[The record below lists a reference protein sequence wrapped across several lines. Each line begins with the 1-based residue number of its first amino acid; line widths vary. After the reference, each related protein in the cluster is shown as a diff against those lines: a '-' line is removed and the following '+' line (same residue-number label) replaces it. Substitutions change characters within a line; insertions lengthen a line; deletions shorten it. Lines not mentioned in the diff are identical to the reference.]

1 MTTIL
6 LTQAIIPS
14 LPERTSTSYLAV
26 VNTGNQVVSG
36 LTYTASESAVIIPD
50 GQCSTLMPGQTCAL
64 KLNVSAQT
72 NAFATISIGQRGNN
86 TSNSQILAINQVAYR
101 PQVSG
106 VGAVSLLLPSSVQVG
121 ESSATASVVVNAVVI
136 GNSDGIESINLNY
149 VNWQLLKT
157 ASLQANNI
165 KILGG
170 NSTKYHT
177 GDIVSFLITMPVMS
191 STTAA
196 LAPVVTSLINNNLT
210 VVTGNSLPLRL
221 VTANSGGTL
230 AFYPQQLSLTN
241 NNPDF
246 RAEII
251 NNTSAGGGNL
261 TISNILTSSPAIEIS
276 TDTCSGHMLAP
287 GEHCSYLISLESQN
301 IISGSGSLTVN
312 YNSGNSGLIAV
323 NQTVDFYVSGAP
335 GLALFDSGNFNF
347 ITTEQTP
354 VTHEIYLTNSGE
366 HVYPNIKANQQES
379 AITAFS
385 LTNIG
390 SAPTS
395 SINISS
401 SLNVFQLLNNDCPA
415 VLGSGKSCSFNVKF
429 GPTSESMT
437 FNGQINV
444 QYQTGLPGGG
454 TGVVAGYLS
463 VTSYAVNGADISL
476 DSLRVSPDP
485 VSGTGKTAAEAY
497 QVVGKNPY
505 QVTLTYFNSA
515 INSATNFT
523 IDTTA
528 LSNQYTVNNNNCNGI
543 TLSRGGSCNLV
554 LTVNTSA
561 TGSNN
566 LLLNSLVA
574 RWSDN
579 SGNHVAR
586 LPWGNQYTMYL
597 NVDYLAPSLSFN
609 PESAQIVLKAN
620 NSEVQSA
627 NFVVSNNGDYPAS
640 LGNPILLPALSWGAV
655 NNACGNVL
663 NPAESCVITVS
674 LGPTTVVTS
683 GSLNLSLPFSGGSTG
698 ESEITASINYQTIS
712 SIMAQIQSGYFQG
725 SGLDSAGRAW
735 WWGWV
740 VGGTTPVPCTDCGGA
755 YLIPTR
761 VLSNFNFSLLSGQ
774 YANDCGLV
782 NLSGDAYCWGNGKYG
797 ALGNGS
803 TLNSPIP
810 VAVSGGNTYLQI
822 STGYRSSCA
831 IDLNSNLWC
840 WGRNAQGQLGTGNF
854 TSSSI
859 PVASASGNFKNV
871 SAGYNFTC
879 ALKSDNSAWCF
890 GDNEAGQL
898 GNGNAIPCANSSDCS
913 SSYVSTPVAV
923 VGGHSFV
930 AIATA
935 ADGYVNDPNSPVGHA
950 CAIDDNQDMYC
961 WGSNTS
967 GQLGGGSV
975 SSCTSANPSSCT
987 ATPQKV
993 IGGHK
998 FIALTAG
1005 AGYSCGIDTAH
1016 HAWCWGQNQNGQ
1028 LGVGNLTSPIL
1039 TPTAVSGNLEFIQL
1053 SGSFTANT
1061 CGMDVN
1067 GKSWCWGSNICGQL
1081 GFTSNMTINYC
1092 SGGTAPSEFPYQV
1105 SIPTLVNESG
1115 YF

>member
-1 MTTIL
+1 MKVSDWLVARKIFFSLLSIMLFACSNNGYIPAQSSGSVTTIHL
-6 LTQAIIPS
+6 SQAIIPS

-26 VNTGNQVVSG
+26 VNAGDQVVSG
-36 LTYTASESAVIIPD
+36 LTYTASELAVIIPD

-106 VGAVSLLLPSSVQVG
+106 VGAVGLLLPSSVQVG
-121 ESSATASVVVNAVVI
+121 ESSVTASVVVNAVVI

-366 HVYPNIKANQQES
+366 QELTDINFTLAAGFSLAPALFGGTISPCSMVGQQITQLLPGASCRLLLTYDGASAKDTTNGTMVTNFSYDGSKSASIAQNLIYTTTPMAAILNLSPGEFVYPNIKANQQES

-463 VTSYAVNGADISL
+463 GTSYAVNGADISL

-683 GSLNLSLPFSGGSTG
+683 GSLNLCLPFSGGSTG

-712 SIMAQIQSGYFQG
+712 SIIAQIQSGYFQG

-782 NLSGDAYCWGNGKYG
+782 NLSGDAYCWGNGKNG

-822 STGYRSSCA
+822 STGY
-831 IDLNSNLWC
+831 
-840 WGRNAQGQLGTGNF
+840 
-854 TSSSI
+854 
-859 PVASASGNFKNV
+859 P
-871 SAGYNFTC
+871 
-879 ALKSDNSAWCF
+879 
-890 GDNEAGQL
+890 
-898 GNGNAIPCANSSDCS
+898 
-913 SSYVSTPVAV
+913 
-923 VGGHSFV
+923 
-930 AIATA
+930 
-935 ADGYVNDPNSPVGHA
+935 
-950 CAIDDNQDMYC
+950 
-961 WGSNTS
+961 
-967 GQLGGGSV
+967 
-975 SSCTSANPSSCT
+975 
-987 ATPQKV
+987 
-993 IGGHK
+993 
-998 FIALTAG
+998 
-1005 AGYSCGIDTAH
+1005 
-1016 HAWCWGQNQNGQ
+1016 
-1028 LGVGNLTSPIL
+1028 
-1039 TPTAVSGNLEFIQL
+1039 
-1053 SGSFTANT
+1053 
-1061 CGMDVN
+1061 
-1067 GKSWCWGSNICGQL
+1067 
-1081 GFTSNMTINYC
+1081 
-1092 SGGTAPSEFPYQV
+1092 
-1105 SIPTLVNESG
+1105 
-1115 YF
+1115 